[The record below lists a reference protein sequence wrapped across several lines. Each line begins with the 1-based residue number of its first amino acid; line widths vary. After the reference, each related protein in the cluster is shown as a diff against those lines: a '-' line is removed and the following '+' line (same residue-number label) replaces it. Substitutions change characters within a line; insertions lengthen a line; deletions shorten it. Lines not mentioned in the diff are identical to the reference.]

1 MKKTI
6 YGLIALSLA
15 AWLLPVIAQVAGW
28 DVWVWRKQLIY
39 WSGLASFLLMT
50 LALLLATRPRWLEK
64 PLGGL
69 DKMYHLHKWAGIS
82 AVGLAVAHYGLKL
95 AKGPM
100 LWVFDEA
107 VKGQRTQTF
116 LEVFRGSAKD
126 LGEWSVWLFAAMI
139 LLALWHRF
147 PYHLWSHIHKVLAV
161 MYLVIVY
168 HGIVLAPAEWWLQPA
183 GLLMAA
189 ASVLGIYC
197 AFVSLSGRIGQLSR
211 HQGIVL
217 AVHELNQNTFE
228 VVCQLDKQWHHQPG
242 QFAFL
247 TFNKHEDPHPFTIA
261 SASASADQGNGQIR
275 FAIKALGDY
284 TYKLG
289 RSIRIAQ
296 QVQIEGPYGRFSM
309 PPVDTGERQI
319 WIAAGIG
326 VTPFIAWLE
335 DLQDDPDATPET
347 SLHYCANN
355 EQEAVFAE
363 RLQQLCKQLP
373 RIQLHIHLSERDGH
387 LTAERVFANADKNT
401 NVWFCGPNAFSDSLK
416 QQMPALGLQPENF
429 HQELFQMR

>member
-6 YGLIALSLA
+6 YGILALSLL
-15 AWLLPVIAQVAGW
+15 AWLLPVFALVPQW

-50 LALLLATRPRWLEK
+50 LVMLLAIRPRWLEK

-82 AVGLAVAHYGLKL
+82 AVGLAITHYGLKL

-107 VKGQRTQTF
+107 VKGQRTKTF
-116 LEVFRGSAKD
+116 LEIFRSSAKD

-147 PYHLWSHIHKVLAV
+147 PYHVWRYIHKALGV

-168 HGIVLAPAEWWLQPA
+168 HGIVLTPAEWWLQPA
-183 GLLMAA
+183 GLLIAA
-189 ASVLGIYC
+189 ASVLGTYC
-197 AFVSLSGRIGQLSR
+197 AFISLGGRIGQASS
-211 HQGIVL
+211 HHGTVL
-217 AVHELNQNTFE
+217 AVRELSQNTFE
-228 VVCQLDKQWHHQPG
+228 VVCQLDKQWRHQPG

-247 TFNKHEDPHPFTIA
+247 TFDRLEGPHPFTIA
-261 SASASADQGNGQIR
+261 SADQGDGQIR

-284 TYKLG
+284 TNKLA
-289 RSIRIAQ
+289 RSITIGQ
-296 QVQIEGPYGRFSM
+296 QVTIEGPYGCFNT
-309 PPVDTGERQI
+309 PAADTAGRQI

-335 DLQDDPDATPET
+335 GLQDNPDAAPEA
-347 SLHYCANN
+347 SLYYCANN

-363 RLQQLCKQLP
+363 LLQQLCKQLP
-373 RIQLHIHLSERDGH
+373 SIRLHIHLSQHDGT
-387 LTAERVFANADKNT
+387 LTAEQIFTDADKST
-401 NVWFCGPNAFSDSLK
+401 SVWFCGPNTFSDSLK
-416 QQMPALGLQPENF
+416 QQMTALGLQPERF